1 MIHHKDIDGIHMT
14 GSDKTYDAIMWGATK
29 KTNEPMADVIARNK
43 TNGKRNLNK
52 PRTFFSFFLLLAES
66 LSNTMKMHFIFFLK
80 HEVVMAELGAST
92 PYIICPGDW
101 SASAIEFHARAVVS
115 MCVHNGHFNCLAAQ
129 NIIVSKN
136 WPQRKAFLRA
146 IQRNLNACQTRS
158 AYYPG
163 AAERLKTFNKVYGAA
178 KKDKLGKH

>member
-1 MIHHKDIDGIHMT
+1 
-14 GSDKTYDAIMWGATK
+14 
-29 KTNEPMADVIARNK
+29 
-43 TNGKRNLNK
+43 
-52 PRTFFSFFLLLAES
+52 
-66 LSNTMKMHFIFFLK
+66 
-80 HEVVMAELGAST
+80 MAELGAST

-129 NIIVSKN
+129 NIIVSKT

-178 KKDKLGKH
+178 KKTNWESTNNENSALPWTIIEDISSEENVVSTHAAMKRGPVL